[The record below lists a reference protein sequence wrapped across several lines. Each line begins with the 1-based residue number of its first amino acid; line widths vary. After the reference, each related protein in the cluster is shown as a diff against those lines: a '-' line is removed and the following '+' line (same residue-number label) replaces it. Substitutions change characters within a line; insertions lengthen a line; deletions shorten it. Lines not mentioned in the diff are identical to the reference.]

1 MCHRNSFMC
10 TTEDNYMYCS
20 TLNLCSAV
28 HDKKYITLKK
38 ELQYTSNV
46 QKNISG
52 AAVQLC
58 VLLQI
63 ICTAVH
69 YSASAVQVLK
79 V

>member
-1 MCHRNSFMC
+1 M
-10 TTEDNYMYCS
+10 
-20 TLNLCSAV
+20 
-28 HDKKYITLKK
+28 KKKKKLKK

-69 YSASAVQVLK
+69 YSASAVQILK